1 MDLERIQKIEKSL
14 EKLKD
19 KTSRIYFLVQDTKG
33 NPMAGIKYIYDMALT
48 LKNNGYNCIIIHETK
63 DYHGV
68 SEWLGQEYMEL
79 PHQEIE
85 SQNLAL
91 SPEDFVVIPEIYGHV
106 MEQIKNFP
114 CGKIVLCQAYDNMLE
129 TMAPGVNWSQHGF
142 YKCIT
147 TSESQKKMLSDIM
160 KGTSF
165 DIIEPFIYEK
175 FTKKEKPS
183 KPIISIHTREPRNT
197 AKIIKTFYLKY
208 PQYRWITF
216 RDMRGIKLD
225 DFAKYL
231 KDSYL
236 SVWVDDESSFGTYP
250 LECMA
255 TGTPVVGKVPNMKP
269 EWLTEENG
277 IWTYQFNDIVEIIA
291 NYTQNWLEDNISS
304 TLYENM
310 ELTANRY
317 NQKNKFE
324 TDVVSMF
331 DEYFSVRSNAFSEQL
346 EKINVTEENK

>member
-1 MDLERIQKIEKSL
+1 MDQEKIQKIEKSL
-14 EKLKD
+14 ENLKN
-19 KTSRIYFLVQDTKG
+19 KESRIYFLVQDTKG
-33 NPMAGIKYIYDMALT
+33 NPKAGIKYIYDMALS
-48 LKNNGYNCIIIHETK
+48 LKNNGYNSIIIHETK
-63 DYHGV
+63 DYSGV
-68 SEWLGQEYMEL
+68 AEWLGAEYMEL

-85 SQNLAL
+85 GQNLAL

-106 MEQIKNFP
+106 MEQIKSFP
-114 CGKIVLCQAYDNMLE
+114 CGKIVLCQAYDHMLE

-147 TSESQKKMLSDIM
+147 TSDSQKKMLSDIM

-183 KPIISIHTREPRNT
+183 KPIISIHTREARDT

-225 DFAKYL
+225 DFAKFL
-231 KDSYL
+231 KESYL
-236 SVWVDDESSFGTYP
+236 SVWVDDESAFGTYP
-250 LECMA
+250 LESMA
-255 TGTPVVGKVPNMKP
+255 TGTPVIGKVPNLKP

-277 IWTYQFNDIVEIIA
+277 IWTYQFNDIVDVIA
-291 NYTQNWLEDNISS
+291 NFTQNWLEDNISE
-304 TLYENM
+304 TLYSNM
-310 ELTANRY
+310 GSTSEQFT
-317 NQKNKFE
+317 QKNKFE
-324 TDVVSMF
+324 NNVISLF
-331 DEYFSVRSNAFSEQL
+331 DEYFTTRAKSFSEQL

>member
-1 MDLERIQKIEKSL
+1 
-14 EKLKD
+14 
-19 KTSRIYFLVQDTKG
+19 
-33 NPMAGIKYIYDMALT
+33 
-48 LKNNGYNCIIIHETK
+48 
-63 DYHGV
+63 
-68 SEWLGQEYMEL
+68 
-79 PHQEIE
+79 
-85 SQNLAL
+85 
-91 SPEDFVVIPEIYGHV
+91 
-106 MEQIKNFP
+106 
-114 CGKIVLCQAYDNMLE
+114 
-129 TMAPGVNWSQHGF
+129 
-142 YKCIT
+142 
-147 TSESQKKMLSDIM
+147 MLSDIM

-324 TDVVSMF
+324 TDVVTIF
-331 DEYFSVRSNAFSEQL
+331 DEYFSVRSNSFSEQL